1 MYKIFTAINCG
12 ARSCIS
18 PKFLKIMKLT
28 IVLWVTALLQV
39 GAATYAQKVNL
50 SVKNAQLDVVLDKLG
65 KQSGYNFLYNSTMIK
80 AGKPVS
86 INAQNQPLTD
96 VLEQC
101 FKDQPFTYIINGN
114 TVVLKDKDAPV
125 ATNASIVAAP
135 VVITGLVTDSKGESL
150 PGVTI
155 RVKGTTNGVVSG
167 ADGRY
172 SIKVEDTNAI
182 LVYSFIG
189 FTPQEITV
197 GNQTQINVKL
207 SEQASTL
214 EDVVV
219 IGYGSVK
226 KRDLTGA
233 VGQIKAVD
241 LMKGNPISLSQG
253 LQGKLAGVAVNQN
266 DGAPGAGVSIQI
278 RGANSYGT
286 NTQPLYV
293 VDGIPFDAAST
304 PTNDATTGN
313 NQTFNPLAL
322 INPSDI
328 ESIDILKDASATA
341 IYGSRGANGVVLVT
355 TKKGKAGE
363 TKVVFSTNTAVS
375 MLGKKVPVLGP
386 YDYANYVNEG
396 YTNGVKYNDYTFYK
410 LPYPGEWSYPFA
422 NNQFQ
427 YDKGVYQPSPQ
438 DFLNPGVRT
447 DQYGNSTN
455 VQGSNWMDLITRKA
469 LTQDYN
475 LSVSGGSEHG
485 FYSISGNYTKQDGI
499 IKNSDFE
506 RYSLRANVGQK
517 IGNWLEVG
525 LNTSFGRTSSNFAK
539 TNSFDYGIIRSALV
553 FPTTYAP
560 ETDITKITNQLSWLS
575 ANPYLYV
582 MTAQDNL
589 AAISS
594 FSSAYAEVKFNS
606 WLKFRQN
613 LGINYSANNRGTYYN
628 SLTGEGQAPTING
641 KAGQSDDWYTNIVT
655 ESLLTFDKK
664 LGRIHN
670 LNAVVGFTH
679 ENANYGSK
687 SMSATNFPDDLTGYY
702 DMGKALTPGKLVSGR
717 GANELMSVLAR
728 VNYTLNDK
736 YLFTASFRRDGSS
749 KFATANKFAN
759 FLSGA
764 FAWRASEEKFI
775 KDLGIFSDL
784 KFRASAGRTGN
795 QAIAQYATLPQL
807 ASANYPVGG
816 SLQSGMAESTYNGP
830 ANPNLKWETTT
841 QYDFGVDMG
850 FFDNRLSF
858 TVDYYTKKT
867 TDLLQ
872 SIKTPLSTGFQQMTI
887 NHGWV
892 KNDGLEISGK
902 FAALV
907 HGPLKW
913 NIDANIS
920 FNRNTIGGLD
930 NDQFASRLWNAADYV
945 FIQRN
950 GMPIGAI
957 YGYVEDGF
965 YDNEAEV
972 RSNPVYANASAAI
985 IKQKIGEVKYLNLDN
1000 DPNIT
1005 DADRT
1010 IIGNTNPDFIAGI
1023 TNNFSYKNFNL
1034 SFFIQGVF
1042 GNDIFNGNLTDVTLS
1057 SISNIPTFAYEGRWT
1072 PETAATATW
1081 PKINNGYNREWLI
1094 SNRYIED
1101 GSYVRLKSLTFG
1113 YDFNK
1118 PFKGIQAISL
1128 FATGT
1133 NLITITKYS
1142 WFDPDV
1148 NSFGGD
1154 ASRRGVDI
1162 HAYPSSRT
1170 FSLGARVSF

>member
-1 MYKIFTAINCG
+1 MYKNFTAINCG
-12 ARSCIS
+12 DRSCIL
-18 PKFLKIMKLT
+18 PKFLNIMKLT
-28 IVLWVTALLQV
+28 ILLWVAAFLQV
-39 GAATYAQKVNL
+39 SAATYAQKINL
-50 SVKNAQLDVVLDKLG
+50 SVKNAPLDEVLDKLG
-65 KQSGYNFLYNSTMIK
+65 KQTGYNFLYNSTMIK
-80 AGKPVS
+80 TGKPVS
-86 INAQNQPLTD
+86 LNVKNEALNEVLLQCFVNQPL
-96 VLEQC
+96 
-101 FKDQPFTYIINGN
+101 TYIINGN
-114 TVVLKDKDAPV
+114 TVVIREKETPV
-125 ATNASIVAAP
+125 TIIPDIIAAP
-135 VVITGLVTDSKGESL
+135 VNITGVVTDAKGQPL
-150 PGVTI
+150 PGVTV
-155 RVKGTTNGVVSG
+155 RLKGSSTAVVTTI
-167 ADGRY
+167 DGRY
-172 SIKVEDTNAI
+172 NIRVEDGSSI
-182 LVYSFIG
+182 LVFSFIG
-189 FTPQEITV
+189 FSPQEVVV
-197 GNQTQINVKL
+197 GNQTQINISL
-207 SEQASTL
+207 IEQASAL
-214 EDVVV
+214 DEVVV
-219 IGYGSVK
+219 VGYGSVK
-226 KRDLTGA
+226 KKDLTGA
-233 VGQIKAVD
+233 VGQLKGSD
-241 LMKGNPISLSQG
+241 LMKGNPLSLSQG
-253 LQGKLAGVAVNQN
+253 LQGKMAGVLVNQN

-304 PTNDATTGN
+304 PTNDATSGN

-328 ESIDILKDASATA
+328 ESIDVLKDASATA
-341 IYGSRGANGVVLVT
+341 IYGSRGANGVVLIT
-355 TKKGKAGE
+355 TKRGKAGK
-363 TKVVFSTNTAVS
+363 TKVQFSANTSVS
-375 MLGKKVPVLGP
+375 TLAKRVEVLDP
-386 YDYANYVNEG
+386 YNYANYVNEG
-396 YTNGVKYNDYTFYK
+396 YTNGVLYNDYTFYK

-427 YDKGVYQPSPQ
+427 YDQGVYQPSPD
-438 DFLNPGVRT
+438 DFLKPGIRT
-447 DQYGNSTN
+447 DQYGNSTD
-455 VQGSNWMDLITRKA
+455 VQGSNWLDLITRKA
-469 LTQDYN
+469 ITQEYN

-485 FYSISGNYTKQDGI
+485 FYSVSGNYTKQNGI
-499 IKNSDFE
+499 IRNSDFE

-517 IGNWLEVG
+517 VGNWLEIG

-539 TNSFDYGIIRSALV
+539 TNSFDYGIIRSALI
-553 FPTTYAP
+553 FPTTFAP
-560 ETDITKITNQLSWLS
+560 QTDITQISNELGWLS

-582 MTAQDNL
+582 MTAKDNL

-594 FSSAYAEVKFNS
+594 FSSAYTEIKFNS

-613 LGINYSANNRGTYYN
+613 LGINYSSNNRGTYYN

-641 KAGQSDDWYTNIVT
+641 RAGQSDDWYSNIVT
-655 ESLLTFDKK
+655 ESLLTFTKT
-664 LGRIHN
+664 LNSVHSI
-670 LNAVVGFTH
+670 NAVVGFTH
-679 ENANYGSK
+679 ENANYGRK
-687 SMSATNFPDDLTGYY
+687 SMSATNFPDDLTGEY
-702 DMGKALTPGKLVSGR
+702 DMGKALNPGKLVSGR
-717 GANELMSVLAR
+717 GASELMSVLAR
-728 VNYTLNDK
+728 VNYTLMDK

-749 KFATANKFAN
+749 KFATSNKFAN
-759 FLSGA
+759 FFSGA

-784 KFRASAGRTGN
+784 KFRTSYGQTGN

-807 ASANYPVGG
+807 SSANYPLNG

-841 QYDFGVDMG
+841 QYDFGLDMA
-850 FFDNRLSF
+850 FFDNRISL
-858 TVDYYTKKT
+858 TVDYYNKKT

-887 NHGWV
+887 NRGWV
-892 KNDGLEISGK
+892 KNDGLEISAK
-902 FAALV
+902 FIALA
-907 HGPLKW
+907 HGALKW
-913 NIDANIS
+913 NIDGNIS

-1010 IIGNTNPDFIAGI
+1010 IIGNTNPDFIAGL
-1023 TNNFSYKNFNL
+1023 TNSFSYKNFNL
-1034 SFFIQGVF
+1034 SFFLQGVY
-1042 GNDIFNGNLTDVTLS
+1042 GNDIFNGNLTDVTLN
-1057 SISNIPTFAYEGRWT
+1057 SIGNIPAFAYAGRWT
-1072 PETAATATW
+1072 PETTATATW
-1081 PKINNGYNREWLI
+1081 PKVNNGYTREWLI
-1094 SNRYIED
+1094 SNRYIQD
-1101 GSYVRLKSLTFG
+1101 GSYLRLKSLTFG
-1113 YDFNK
+1113 YDFLK
-1118 PFKGIQAISL
+1118 PFKGVETISI

-1133 NLITITKYS
+1133 NLLTFTKYN

-1162 HAYPSSRT
+1162 HAYPASRT

>member
-1 MYKIFTAINCG
+1 
-12 ARSCIS
+12 
-18 PKFLKIMKLT
+18 MKLT
-28 IVLWVTALLQV
+28 VVLWITALLQV
-39 GAATYAQKVNL
+39 GAATYAQKVSL
-50 SVKNAQLDVVLDKLG
+50 SVKNVPLDLVLDKLG
-65 KQSGYNFLYNSTMIK
+65 KQTGYNFLYNSTTIK
-80 AGKPVS
+80 KGVPVS
-86 INAQNQPLTD
+86 LNVKDETLTD
-96 VLEQC
+96 VLMQC
-101 FKDQPFTYIINGN
+101 FKYQPFTYIINGN
-114 TVVLKDKDAPV
+114 TVVIREKDNTAETSSNIVVAPIVISGLITDARGVP
-125 ATNASIVAAP
+125 
-135 VVITGLVTDSKGESL
+135 L
-150 PGVTI
+150 PGVNV
-155 RVKGTTNGVVSG
+155 REKGTTNGVTS
-167 ADGRY
+167 DPNGRY
-172 SIKVEDTNAI
+172 SITVDNANAV
-182 LVYSFIG
+182 LVFSFIG
-189 FTPQEITV
+189 FTTQELAV
-197 GNQTQINVKL
+197 GERTQINVTLK
-207 SEQASTL
+207 EQVSNL

-233 VGQIKAVD
+233 VGQLKGED

-253 LQGKLAGVAVNQN
+253 LQGKLAGVSVNQN

-293 VDGIPFDAAST
+293 IDGIPFDAAST
-304 PTNDATTGN
+304 PTNDATSGN

-328 ESIDILKDASATA
+328 ESVEILKDASATA

-363 TKVVFSTNTAVS
+363 TKVQFSTNTSVS
-375 MLGKKVPVLGP
+375 MLGKRVEVLDP
-386 YDYANYVNEG
+386 YNYSNYVNEG
-396 YTNGVKYNDYTFYK
+396 YNNGVLYNGYTFYQ
-410 LPYPGEWSYPFA
+410 LPYPGQWSYPYA

-427 YDKGVYQPSPQ
+427 YDAGVYQPAPE
-438 DFLNPGVRT
+438 DFLKPGIRT
-447 DQYGNSTN
+447 DEYGNSTD
-455 VQGSNWMDLITRKA
+455 VEGSNWLDLITRTA
-469 LTQDYN
+469 ISQDYN
-475 LSVSGGSEHG
+475 LSVSGGGDHG
-485 FYSISGNYTKQDGI
+485 FYSISGNYAKQEGI
-499 IKNSDFE
+499 IKRTDFE
-506 RYSLRANVGQK
+506 RYALRANVGQK
-517 IGNWLEVG
+517 VGNWLEIG
-525 LNTSFGRTSSNFAK
+525 LNTSFGRTVSNFAK
-539 TNSFDYGIIRSALV
+539 TNSFDYGIIRSALI
-553 FPTTYAP
+553 FPTTFAP
-560 ETDITKITNQLSWLS
+560 QTDITQISNELGWLS

-582 MTAQDNL
+582 MTAKDNL

-594 FSSAYAEVKFNS
+594 FSSAYGEVKLTD

-641 KAGQSDDWYTNIVT
+641 RAGQSDDWYTRIVT
-655 ESLLTFDKK
+655 ESLLTFNKDF
-664 LGRIHN
+664 GRIHS
-670 LNAVVGFTH
+670 LNAVLGFTH
-679 ENANYGSK
+679 ESANYGNK
-687 SMSATNFPDDLTGYY
+687 AMSATNFPDDLTYDY
-702 DMGKALTPGKLVSGR
+702 DMGKALNPGKLVSGR
-717 GANELMSVLAR
+717 GASELVSFLAR
-728 VNYTLNDK
+728 ANYTLNDK

-749 KFATANKFAN
+749 KFATKNKFAN
-759 FLSGA
+759 FVSGA
-764 FAWRASEEKFI
+764 IAWRASEEKFI
-775 KDLGIFSDL
+775 KNLNVFSDL
-784 KFRASAGRTGN
+784 KFRLSAGKTGN
-795 QAIAQYATLPQL
+795 QAIAEYATLPQL
-807 ASANYPVGG
+807 ASANYPIGG

-841 QYDFGVDMG
+841 QYDAGVDMG
-850 FFDNRLSF
+850 FLNNRISF
-858 TVDYYTKKT
+858 VIDYYSKKT

-892 KNDGLEISGK
+892 KNEGLEITGK
-902 FAALV
+902 FQALV
-907 HGPLKW
+907 TGPLKW
-913 NIDANIS
+913 SIDANIS

-957 YGYVEDGF
+957 YGYVEDGY

-972 RSNPVYANASAAI
+972 RSNPVYANASDAI
-985 IKQKIGEVKYLNLDN
+985 IKQKIGEVKYLNLDD

-1023 TNNFSYKNFNL
+1023 TNNFNYKNFNL
-1034 SFFIQGVF
+1034 SFFIQGVY
-1042 GNDIFNGNLTDVTLS
+1042 GNDIFNGNLSDVTLN
-1057 SISNIPTFAYEGRWT
+1057 SIGNIPAFAYAGRWT
-1072 PETAATATW
+1072 PDTKATATW
-1081 PKINNGYNREWLI
+1081 PKVNNGYTREWLI

-1101 GSYVRLKSLTFG
+1101 GSYVRLKSVTFG

-1118 PFKGIQAISL
+1118 PFKGVQTISL

-1133 NLITITKYS
+1133 NLLTLTKYD

>member
-39 GAATYAQKVNL
+39 SAATYAQKVTL

-65 KQSGYNFLYNSTMIK
+65 KQTGYNFLYNSTMIK

-86 INAQNQPLTD
+86 ISAQNQQLND

-101 FKDQPFTYIINGN
+101 FKDQPFTYVINGN
-114 TVVLKDKDAPV
+114 TVVIKDKDTPAYIKYISTV
-125 ATNASIVAAP
+125 TAP
-135 VVITGLVTDSKGESL
+135 VVITGLVTDSKGEPL

-155 RVKGTTNGVVSG
+155 RVKGSTNGVVSG

-172 SIKVEDTNAI
+172 NIKVDDTNAI

-189 FTPQEITV
+189 FTPKEITV
-197 GNQTQINVKL
+197 GNQTQINVAL
-207 SEQASTL
+207 SEQSSTL

-253 LQGKLAGVAVNQN
+253 LQGKLAGVSVNQN

-304 PTNDATTGN
+304 PTNDATSGN

-363 TKVVFSTNTAVS
+363 TKVVFSTNTSVS
-375 MLGKKVPVLGP
+375 MLGKKVPVLDP
-386 YDYANYVNEG
+386 YNYANYVNEG

-427 YDKGVYQPSPQ
+427 YDQGVYQPSPQ
-438 DFLNPGVRT
+438 DFLKPGVRT

-485 FYSISGNYTKQDGI
+485 YYSISGNYSKQDGI

-525 LNTSFGRTSSNFAK
+525 LNTSFGRTVSNFAK

-560 ETDITKITNQLSWLS
+560 ETDITKIENPLSWLS

-594 FSSAYAEVKFNS
+594 FSSA
-606 WLKFRQN
+606 LC
-613 LGINYSANNRGTYYN
+613 
-628 SLTGEGQAPTING
+628 
-641 KAGQSDDWYTNIVT
+641 
-655 ESLLTFDKK
+655 
-664 LGRIHN
+664 
-670 LNAVVGFTH
+670 
-679 ENANYGSK
+679 
-687 SMSATNFPDDLTGYY
+687 
-702 DMGKALTPGKLVSGR
+702 
-717 GANELMSVLAR
+717 
-728 VNYTLNDK
+728 
-736 YLFTASFRRDGSS
+736 
-749 KFATANKFAN
+749 
-759 FLSGA
+759 
-764 FAWRASEEKFI
+764 
-775 KDLGIFSDL
+775 
-784 KFRASAGRTGN
+784 
-795 QAIAQYATLPQL
+795 
-807 ASANYPVGG
+807 
-816 SLQSGMAESTYNGP
+816 
-830 ANPNLKWETTT
+830 
-841 QYDFGVDMG
+841 
-850 FFDNRLSF
+850 
-858 TVDYYTKKT
+858 
-867 TDLLQ
+867 
-872 SIKTPLSTGFQQMTI
+872 
-887 NHGWV
+887 
-892 KNDGLEISGK
+892 
-902 FAALV
+902 
-907 HGPLKW
+907 
-913 NIDANIS
+913 
-920 FNRNTIGGLD
+920 
-930 NDQFASRLWNAADYV
+930 
-945 FIQRN
+945 
-950 GMPIGAI
+950 
-957 YGYVEDGF
+957 
-965 YDNEAEV
+965 
-972 RSNPVYANASAAI
+972 RS
-985 IKQKIGEVKYLNLDN
+985 
-1000 DPNIT
+1000 
-1005 DADRT
+1005 
-1010 IIGNTNPDFIAGI
+1010 
-1023 TNNFSYKNFNL
+1023 
-1034 SFFIQGVF
+1034 
-1042 GNDIFNGNLTDVTLS
+1042 
-1057 SISNIPTFAYEGRWT
+1057 
-1072 PETAATATW
+1072 
-1081 PKINNGYNREWLI
+1081 
-1094 SNRYIED
+1094 
-1101 GSYVRLKSLTFG
+1101 
-1113 YDFNK
+1113 
-1118 PFKGIQAISL
+1118 
-1128 FATGT
+1128 
-1133 NLITITKYS
+1133 
-1142 WFDPDV
+1142 
-1148 NSFGGD
+1148 
-1154 ASRRGVDI
+1154 
-1162 HAYPSSRT
+1162 
-1170 FSLGARVSF
+1170 